1 MKQTL
6 ERTERRKSTV
16 GQVEEPP
23 PTRRQWYKGS
33 RHGRLRQLLLGLA
46 EMHVEELST
55 LARDS
60 SPAMANAVSNDTSLI
75 AAEIHEVIEH
85 FACGQEED
93 SFAEP
98 TSHI

>member
-1 MKQTL
+1 
-6 ERTERRKSTV
+6 
-16 GQVEEPP
+16 
-23 PTRRQWYKGS
+23 
-33 RHGRLRQLLLGLA
+33 
-46 EMHVEELST
+46 
-55 LARDS
+55 
-60 SPAMANAVSNDTSLI
+60 MANAVSNDTSLI